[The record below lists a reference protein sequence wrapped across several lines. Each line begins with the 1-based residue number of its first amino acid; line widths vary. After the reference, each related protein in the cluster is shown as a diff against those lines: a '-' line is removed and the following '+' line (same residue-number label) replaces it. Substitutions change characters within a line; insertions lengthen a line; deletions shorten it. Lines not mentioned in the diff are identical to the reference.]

1 MGVCTGFI
9 VNPFLLVAIAFLAVI
24 LILLFRRRMEKG
36 EAPAL
41 PMSAGETGKKSPSEP
56 PAAKPAEVPAVVEE
70 EVGGVPALR
79 EYSFSKLNYLSVA
92 GCWQVHLQCRAAANR
107 CQIGVD
113 PAFARFVKVENSRD
127 GLLIRY
133 TGKKR
138 PEEPMTIELSSTGVP
153 AQVKAIGRNSIW
165 IDSVEAPKFVCKIT
179 DGGKLEVPGAKVE
192 ELVVKLTGSCRA
204 ECGGEFGLAEIEVS
218 GASNA
223 KLRGSI
229 RKLEARLS
237 GASKAE
243 AVQVEKAEID
253 VSGASKLK
261 LEVTDKLEGDLS
273 GGSSLKFRGE
283 VDTSGIRISGSSR
296 LKSWN

>member
-1 MGVCTGFI
+1 M
-9 VNPFLLVAIAFLAVI
+9 
-24 LILLFRRRMEKG
+24 
-36 EAPAL
+36 
-41 PMSAGETGKKSPSEP
+41 
-56 PAAKPAEVPAVVEE
+56 
-70 EVGGVPALR
+70 
-79 EYSFSKLNYLSVA
+79 
-92 GCWQVHLQCRAAANR
+92 
-107 CQIGVD
+107 
-113 PAFARFVKVENSRD
+113 KVENSRD

-223 KLRGSI
+223 KLRGFDPQARGAALRCVESRGGSG
-229 RKLEARLS
+229 RKSRNRRFRRIE
-237 GASKAE
+237 AE
-243 AVQVEKAEID
+243 A
-253 VSGASKLK
+253 
-261 LEVTDKLEGDLS
+261 
-273 GGSSLKFRGE
+273 
-283 VDTSGIRISGSSR
+283 
-296 LKSWN
+296 